1 MNRSL
6 LLLAALLAGPIAALR
21 AQLSIS
27 VNGQTTTIPAAELAS
42 LPHQEV
48 TAFDAHEKKSHA
60 YSGVPA
66 RVLLEKAGV
75 VFGEP
80 LRGKRLR
87 EVVVAQTRDHYSIV
101 YALAEF
107 DPDFNPRTIL
117 VVDRQDGQ
125 PLPESQAPYRLLI
138 PGDKRPAR
146 WARMLTGFEVRPI
159 E

>member
-6 LLLAALLAGPIAALR
+6 LLIAALLACPLAALR
-21 AQLSIS
+21 AQFLIT
-27 VNGQTTTIPAAELAS
+27 VNGETTTIPAAEFAS
-42 LPHQEV
+42 LPHQEI

-60 YSGVPA
+60 YAGVPA
-66 RVLLEKAGV
+66 QILLEKAGV

-87 EVVVAQTRDHYSIV
+87 EVVIAQTRDHYSIV

-107 DPDFNPRTIL
+107 DPAFNPRTIL

-125 PLPESQAPYRLLI
+125 PLLESQAPYRLLI

-146 WARMLTGFEVRPI
+146 WARMLTGFAVRSI